1 MKLQQHDVC
10 RLLSFVGGNHSSILL
25 GNCNIRAIQ
34 PLTRAASTDQRLYF
48 LCLSIESRRDPEL
61 TFLPSFCE
69 RSANEMPTFRSTS
82 QKGIRAK
89 RAKEYSLQYSG
100 NQTLFCAKNTTEYV
114 FIYELKCFKS
124 IFTEFINFSLQRQM
138 AAPFAVRK
146 QKAE

>member
-1 MKLQQHDVC
+1 MKKWNYINTMCVVFCLLLAETTRLYSPGKLQYSSNSTINKSSVN
-10 RLLSFVGGNHSSILL
+10 RSKTLLSMFINRGSYLEGSWINFSSF
-25 GNCNIRAIQ
+25 
-34 PLTRAASTDQRLYF
+34 Y
-48 LCLSIESRRDPEL
+48 
-61 TFLPSFCE
+61 E

-146 QKAE
+146 